1 MDHQQHHPEHHK
13 KDTIK
18 INLFHIIAGVLLIAL
33 LASIL
38 TSGFR
43 FSSSSSQLSEKAAGE
58 KTALFI
64 NQNVPGASASVVA
77 TEKVS
82 GVYKITLSVNG
93 QEGDSYL
100 SQDGKLL
107 FPAALP
113 LDQPLNLPNT
123 LDSAQPG
130 QPSLPQ
136 QPIGVSAA
144 SGAVIGN
151 ANAAVTIIEF
161 SDFQCPFCE
170 KFFTETYP
178 QLKKEYI
185 DTGKAKLVYR
195 HFPLSIHE
203 NAESAA
209 LAAECSKEQNK
220 FWEYHDKLFQN
231 QQSLDIAS
239 LKKYATDLKLETK
252 QFNDCL
258 DNKKYQSIVQQ
269 DLQDGAAVGVSG
281 TPTFFVNGIPMV
293 GAQPFSSFKQVID
306 GELNQ

>member
-1 MDHQQHHPEHHK
+1 MK
-13 KDTIK
+13 KYLGWIVLT
-18 INLFHIIAGVLLIAL
+18 LVVVGCLGVLYFF
-33 LASIL
+33 
-38 TSGFR
+38 SGNK
-43 FSSSSSQLSEKAAGE
+43 SNQENIKA
-58 KTALFI
+58 
-64 NQNVPGASASVVA
+64 NVPEVVE
-77 TEKVS
+77 TDHVRGVIENYKV
-82 GVYKITLSVNG
+82 TL
-93 QEGDSYL
+93 
-100 SQDGKLL
+100 
-107 FPAALP
+107 
-113 LDQPLNLPNT
+113 
-123 LDSAQPG
+123 
-130 QPSLPQ
+130 
-136 QPIGVSAA
+136 
-144 SGAVIGN
+144 
-151 ANAAVTIIEF
+151 IEY
-161 SDFQCPFCE
+161 SDFQCPACAAYE
-170 KFFTETYP
+170 PVIE
-178 QLKKEYI
+178 QLLKDFPNELR
-185 DTGKAKLVYR
+185 LVYR